1 MEKAV
6 RGLESSCG
14 AAEGAPPGGMSGGN
28 GPGKF
33 VDGKTWSENRNV
45 VEDAMM
51 NCLSVPFAPGTPV
64 CLAIVR
70 SPGVGTHDG
79 NNLHKRRVSLAIVED
94 ESNVHMSEAGHDLH
108 DQSRGSRCN
117 DQGTLTAG

>member
-1 MEKAV
+1 MEP
-6 RGLESSCG
+6 LT
-14 AAEGAPPGGMSGGN
+14 GAPPGGMSGGN
-28 GPGKF
+28 GPGRF
-33 VDGKTWSENRNV
+33 VDGKTWSESRNV

-51 NCLSVPFAPGTPV
+51 SCLSLVDRSIFPSHPS
-64 CLAIVR
+64 LAIVR